1 MATLSELRTETRN
14 LLDDNQYNS
23 SQYRWSNADLNKY
36 LNDAQVEF
44 SSLTRCFIRKVTIS
58 LSASTSEY
66 SISDGTIRGIVGM
79 PDTVYYTYTS
89 GGGSPVTIT
98 RVLYPSTE
106 KILDSTVGPNW
117 RTEQFVPANFQHP
130 VQFYLAP
137 SLSASV
143 PNVMVIGIYRQPST
157 ANGSIIIAAPAIPVD
172 NQTDGTSMSIPL
184 QYHESL
190 PYGAA
195 YRALLRNQDSQA
207 LSLAAA
213 YKARYMEFVEAA
225 QRATGRT

>member
-1 MATLSELRTETRN
+1 MATLSALRTETRN
-14 LLDDNQYNS
+14 LLDDNQHSS
-23 SQYRWSNADLNKY
+23 SQQRWSNTDLNKY

-58 LSASTSEY
+58 LTMDTAEY
-66 SISDGTIRGIVGM
+66 SIADGTIRGIVGM
-79 PDTVYYTYTS
+79 PDTVYYTYTNVS
-89 GGGSPVTIT
+89 TIT
-98 RVLYPSTE
+98 RVLYPTTE

-117 RTEQFVPANFQHP
+117 RAEKFVPDQFQHP

-137 SLSASV
+137 SLSATA
-143 PNVMVIGIYRQPST
+143 PNVMVIGIYRMPSAT
-157 ANGSIIIAAPAIPVD
+157 AGSIVIAAPAIPVE
-172 NQTDGTSMSIPL
+172 NTTDGNEMSIPL
-184 QYHESL
+184 QYHEAL

-195 YRALLRNQDSQA
+195 YRAFLRNQDAQS

-213 YKARYMEFVEAA
+213 YKARYMEFVETA